1 MWNVYSRTYLAG
13 VCIVCSLGI
22 VGKHIKVEKGVR
34 NEEEEGGMKTV
45 SGVQCVSFAVAM
57 LPTGIYGYETKRHVI
72 KFTNFD
78 CTVVKKAEHTV
89 KLILIFFYKKLA
101 LTSN

>member
-1 MWNVYSRTYLAG
+1 MWNVYSRTYLTG

-45 SGVQCVSFAVAM
+45 SGV
-57 LPTGIYGYETKRHVI
+57 
-72 KFTNFD
+72 
-78 CTVVKKAEHTV
+78 
-89 KLILIFFYKKLA
+89 
-101 LTSN
+101 